1 MFNAYNKK
9 ERKMKKKKKKE
20 LNGTV
25 PKVNERIEKL

>member
-1 MFNAYNKK
+1 MFNAYEQ
-9 ERKMKKKKKKE
+9 ERKENEKKKKKE